1 MKNFHFSFRVRFFK
15 CDINIWMWMLE
26 LCLPL
31 VSLWTDFKYFIGHFP
46 DTFWPHGKRDFIME
60 WDFTISKLSKSE
72 FTPKF
77 ILFFFSIKP
86 SNQYLILSQCLK
98 IHSKSLILLYIS
110 QTTKSRLSV
119 LWSVRYAR
127 PQFQS

>member
-1 MKNFHFSFRVRFFK
+1 
-15 CDINIWMWMLE
+15 MWMLE

-60 WDFTISKLSKSE
+60 WDFTIPKLSKSE
-72 FTPKF
+72 FTSKF

-98 IHSKSLILLYIS
+98 ISKSANS
-110 QTTKSRLSV
+110 MTSRMRIEDDEDVMSDELSATHYC
-119 LWSVRYAR
+119 SSRAATEAR
-127 PQFQS
+127 LRVVT

>member
-1 MKNFHFSFRVRFFK
+1 MKNFNFSFRVRFFY

-86 SNQYLILSQCLK
+86 SNQYLKNSITVFENTLKKSHFYKIGKITIELTKITILAQK
-98 IHSKSLILLYIS
+98 F
-110 QTTKSRLSV
+110 R
-119 LWSVRYAR
+119 
-127 PQFQS
+127 

>member
-1 MKNFHFSFRVRFFK
+1 
-15 CDINIWMWMLE
+15 MLE

-98 IHSKSLILLYIS
+98 M
-110 QTTKSRLSV
+110 
-119 LWSVRYAR
+119 
-127 PQFQS
+127 PQKVSFLHN